1 MMKYYRERRLSYRI
15 SFLLP
20 TFRRLA
26 MQKRALIVGAS
37 GVIGTALSEYLLAN
51 DWNVTGLSRGRGAS
65 TAGVHTLT
73 ADLTAPDAVASAL
86 KGVDVDTV
94 FFSAWARQ
102 ATEKENIRVNG
113 AMVSNVLNVVG
124 PSLQNGHA
132 ALVTGLKHY
141 LGPFEAYGTG
151 AVPVTPFREEQGRQ
165 QVENFYYEQE
175 DRLFDAASRFDFT
188 WSVHRPHT
196 VIGYA
201 LGNAMNMGVTL
212 AVYAALC
219 KQTGQPFAFPGSATQ
234 WNGLTDMTDARLLA
248 RHLEWASTSEQGRN
262 EDFNVVNGDVF
273 RWQWMWSQ
281 IADYFGI
288 EAVPFDG
295 VLRPLE
301 SRMQDRAQQWQA
313 IATQFELK
321 EPAIE
326 KLVSW
331 WHTDADLGRPMEVLT
346 DMSKSRKA
354 GFLAYQSTLD
364 AFIDLF
370 ERLKVERAIPR

>member
-86 KGVDVDTV
+86 KGVEVDTV
-94 FFSAWARQ
+94 FFSAWARH

-212 AVYAALC
+212 AVYAVLC
-219 KQTGQPFAFPGSATQ
+219 KQTGQPFVFPGSATQ

-288 EAVPFDG
+288 EAAPFDG

-301 SRMQDRAQQWQA
+301 SRMQDSAQQWQA

>member
-1 MMKYYRERRLSYRI
+1 MKYYRERRLSYRI

-20 TFRRLA
+20 TFRQLA

-219 KQTGQPFAFPGSATQ
+219 KQTGQPFVFPGSATQ

-288 EAVPFDG
+288 EAAPFDG

-301 SRMQDRAQQWQA
+301 SRMQDSAQQWQA

-354 GFLAYQSTLD
+354 GFLAFQSTLD

>member
-102 ATEKENIRVNG
+102 ATEKENLRVNG

-219 KQTGQPFAFPGSATQ
+219 KQTGQPFVFPGSATQ

-273 RWQWMWSQ
+273 RWRWMWSQ

-288 EAVPFDG
+288 EAAPFDG

-301 SRMQDRAQQWQA
+301 SRMQDSAQQWQA

-354 GFLAYQSTLD
+354 GFLAFQSTLD